1 MNKVIN
7 GISYVTVPEADKG
20 ACTDCVANELQWLC
34 DALEINDKCIA
45 TDAIWKKESEMS
57 NVVSLIDTTA
67 KEILNDELL
76 DCAKSIMS
84 TNHVDKLVSMA
95 LDDIENDDIRVF
107 IEDRMDDVEGYLKKE
122 FLNEKMKTDCE
133 SIIEKFPSNLVY
145 YDGFPLIYDQVREL
159 LTAQLRDEVVDNH
172 YNELEKFYLKDFYEI
187 LQRECNESIGNMVKM
202 AIKQVDE
209 ETMTNMINESLEQD
223 IKVYLSIFE

>member
-7 GISYVTVPEADKG
+7 GISYITVPEVDKG

-34 DALEINDKCIA
+34 DVLEINDKCIA
-45 TDAIWKKESEMS
+45 TDTIWKKESEMD
-57 NVVSLIDTTA
+57 NVTSLIDTTA
-67 KEILNDELL
+67 KEILNDVLF

-84 TNHVDKLVSMA
+84 TNHVDKLVSHA
-95 LDDIENDDIRVF
+95 LDDIENDDARVF
-107 IEDRMDDVEGYLKKE
+107 IEDRMGEVEQHLKKE
-122 FLNEKMKTDCE
+122 FLHDKIKTDCE
-133 SIIEKFPSNLVY
+133 SIIEKFPENLVY

-159 LTAQLRDEVVDNH
+159 LASQLRDAVVDKH
-172 YNELEKFYLKDFYEI
+172 YNKLEEFYLKDFYDV
-187 LQRECNESIGNMVKM
+187 LQRECNEGVGNMVKM

-223 IKVYLSIFE
+223 IKSYLSIFE